1 MMPNTHRNL
10 IRLIRDGERE
20 GGWTG
25 VGVSGSGGGVTHVE
39 VLALSVTGKRVT
51 PRLPPEQQV
60 LKILSLQWEPA
71 RENEL
76 VCTSAAFTVLAVSC
90 KKQSVLDVRKQTV
103 LVVKNRLVCWM

>member
-25 VGVSGSGGGVTHVE
+25 VGVGGGGVTHVE
-39 VLALSVTGKRVT
+39 VLTLSVTGKRVT

-60 LKILSLQWEPA
+60 LKILSLQWAPA
-71 RENEL
+71 RENQL
-76 VCTSAAFTVLAVSC
+76 LQLLLF
-90 KKQSVLDVRKQTV
+90 KQ
-103 LVVKNRLVCWM
+103 LVVRNRVCWL